1 MVYGRIDSWINP
13 SLQSLQ
19 ISFTICQECKPDF
32 ARGTLVLEF
41 ARPLQITHVQS
52 CLQCISISKLV
63 LINQECLYWSRWFLG
78 LYMGCS
84 IYLIQVICRTFIS
97 LSPSAPIKWL
107 WKSNCVPK
115 IKFFTWL
122 LLNDRLN
129 TRNISR
135 RQKNHLKE
143 GYDFVLCQDGIEETV
158 QHMFFECT
166 SSITRWSTFF
176 GQSKVV
182 YFKCLCGRTSLFTT
196 PILYGNLHD
205 SNLVH
210 P

>member
-1 MVYGRIDSWINP
+1 MIRAAYNAFLYLSWFLSTKSAYTGQDDSWVYIWGAQYTSSKLYAGHSFLYLHRRPLNGCGSPTVFPRSSFSLGFFSMIDSTP
-13 SLQSLQ
+13 
-19 ISFTICQECKPDF
+19 
-32 ARGTLVLEF
+32 G
-41 ARPLQITHVQS
+41 
-52 CLQCISISKLV
+52 
-63 LINQECLYWSRWFLG
+63 
-78 LYMGCS
+78 
-84 IYLIQVICRTFIS
+84 IYQGGKRIILRKVMILFYI
-97 LSPSAPIKWL
+97 
-107 WKSNCVPK
+107 
-115 IKFFTWL
+115 
-122 LLNDRLN
+122 
-129 TRNISR
+129 
-135 RQKNHLKE
+135 
-143 GYDFVLCQDGIEETV
+143 CQDGIEETV